1 MNFFFLSQE
10 FYDDYLNCSEIE
22 QKIDRPYVM
31 IGVKINNVPFAVP
44 LRSNINH
51 KYVLWTDVQNRCGVD
66 FSKAIVL
73 TSMKYVDISRKP
85 HIRQNEFESLRGQ
98 EQKIEQKMRQYIAA
112 YKKAKAR
119 LDVPRNQIICQYS
132 TLQYFEEYI

>member
-1 MNFFFLSQE
+1 MKFFFLSQE

-22 QKIDRPYVM
+22 QKIDRPYIM
-31 IGVKINNVPFAVP
+31 IGVKINHVPFAVP

-51 KYVLWTDVQNRCGVD
+51 KYVLWTDAQNRCGVD

-73 TSMKYVDISRKP
+73 TSMKYVDNSRNP

-119 LDVPRNQIICQYS
+119 LDVPRNQLICQYS